1 MYWENLVFDADSPRR
16 QGKHWEELLGSET
29 LTDNEGGF
37 ETRLALAGEQFLD
50 ICFPTVPDPQPES
63 QRVFPVLASAED
75 YEKTTVDYQG
85 ATRGEHAD
93 VAGRTYFVLGQASES
108 SRPLALLAV
117 EILSSDPERDAIF
130 WAKLT
135 GFQPAEHS
143 STVLKHPAGL
153 GPMIVLVP
161 EKHPK
166 TSAKS
171 SVHLDLR
178 LEAGDDV
185 EQILAMVLDTGAT
198 KLQHAWGEVPWQVFL
213 DPSGN
218 EFCILPAPSH

>member
-1 MYWENLVFDADSPRR
+1 MYWENLVFDAVSPRQ
-16 QGKHWEELLGSET
+16 QGRHWEELLGSET
-29 LTDNEGGF
+29 RTDNEGGF
-37 ETRLALAGEQFLD
+37 ETRIALPEGQYLD
-50 ICFPTVPDPQPES
+50 ICFPTVTDPQPES
-63 QRVFPVLASAED
+63 QRVFPVLASTAD
-75 YEKTTVDYQG
+75 GEKTTVDYQS
-85 ATRGEHAD
+85 ATRGEYAE
-93 VAGRTYFVLGQASES
+93 ATGRTYFVLGQPSES
-108 SRPLALLAV
+108 SRPLELIAV
-117 EILSSDPERDAIF
+117 EMLSADPERDAIF

-135 GFQPAEHS
+135 GYQAAEQS
-143 STVLKHPAGL
+143 STVLRHPAGL

-161 EKHPK
+161 EKQPK

-178 LEAGDDV
+178 LEAGDDA

-218 EFCILPAPSH
+218 EFCILPAPRH